1 MSEVLALRHK
11 TFLST
16 NFAKE
21 RRNGTAFAGKNNF
34 EEAKHEK
41 KIVIGFSR
49 CDDGA
54 DHGAGAF
61 AADETNT
68 TSVGSYEELVNAI
81 ASAENGATITVSGTI
96 AIDAPLNITK
106 SVTLKGDS
114 IVPSENFS
122 GSCLVTLETAGATLT
137 LGDIKLDAKQ
147 KGRVIVLH
155 GWYVGN

>member
-34 EEAKHEK
+34 EED

-54 DHGAGAF
+54 DHGAG
-61 AADETNT
+61 
-68 TSVGSYEELVNAI
+68 GI
-81 ASAENGATITVSGTI
+81 CGG
-96 AIDAPLNITK
+96 
-106 SVTLKGDS
+106 
-114 IVPSENFS
+114 
-122 GSCLVTLETAGATLT
+122 
-137 LGDIKLDAKQ
+137 
-147 KGRVIVLH
+147 
-155 GWYVGN
+155 